1 MALMTREEFVAYAN
15 DYLSDLECLYD
26 TIAEHNNECAAFG
39 DSWPGALVRIH
50 KGIREV
56 KRLEAALAR
65 IERRE
70 PRDFR
75 FSVRSPR

>member
-1 MALMTREEFVAYAN
+1 MALMTQAEFVAYAH
-15 DYLSDLECLYD
+15 DCLSDLECLYD
-26 TIAEHNNECAAFG
+26 TIAEHNSEVAAFG

-56 KRLEAALAR
+56 KRLERCLAR

-70 PRDFR
+70 PRDFQFR
-75 FSVRSPR
+75 VLSPR

>member
-1 MALMTREEFVAYAN
+1 
-15 DYLSDLECLYD
+15 
-26 TIAEHNNECAAFG
+26 
-39 DSWPGALVRIH
+39 VRIH